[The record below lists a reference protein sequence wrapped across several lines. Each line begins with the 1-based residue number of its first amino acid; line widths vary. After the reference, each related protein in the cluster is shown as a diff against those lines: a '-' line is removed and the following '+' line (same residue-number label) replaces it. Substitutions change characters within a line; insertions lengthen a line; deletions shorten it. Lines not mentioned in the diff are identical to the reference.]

1 MYWRTNNIKMDNNE
15 LNELNELNNEDF
27 DLNNI
32 YWMKNQRK

>member
-27 DLNNI
+27 DLDNI